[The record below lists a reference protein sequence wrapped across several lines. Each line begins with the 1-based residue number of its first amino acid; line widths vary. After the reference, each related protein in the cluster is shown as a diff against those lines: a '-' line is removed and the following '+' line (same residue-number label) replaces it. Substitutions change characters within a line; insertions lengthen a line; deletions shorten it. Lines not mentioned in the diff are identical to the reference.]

1 MSFATFG
8 PGGNGDWFY
17 SEGKKSTADA
27 PFWLKEKGLDAY
39 EYEAGNGISAGEAS
53 LRLVGE
59 RAREAG
65 IRMSLH
71 APYFISLSGVDPE
84 KRLKSVDYIQKS
96 LWAAECL
103 GADTIVIHSGS
114 AAKISR
120 EEAMRLSCDTLA
132 RVAEAVGDTP
142 IRLGI
147 ETMGKVN
154 QLGTLDEVLE
164 QCRVAPIFAPVV
176 DFGHLNARGIGGQF
190 PDVDS
195 YRRVFDRIGSALGDC
210 FARDLHC
217 HFSKIEFTGAGEK
230 KHLTFADEVFGPA
243 FEPLAEAIVRE
254 GVAPRIICESAGT
267 QAEDALFMKDAYLA
281 ARAALGEEAAK

>member
-1 MSFATFG
+1 MKKATFG

-17 SEGKKSTADA
+17 SEGKKSTMQA
-27 PFWLKEKGLDAY
+27 PGWLREKGLDAF
-39 EYEAGNGISAGEAS
+39 EYEAGNGITGGEAT
-53 LRLVGE
+53 LRAIGE
-59 RAREAG
+59 KAREHG
-65 IRMSLH
+65 ILMSFH
-71 APYFISLSGVDPE
+71 TPYFISLSGVDPE
-84 KRLKSVDYIQKS
+84 KRLKSIEYIQKS
-96 LWAAECL
+96 LWAANLL

-120 EEAMRLSCDTLA
+120 EEAMALSKDTLEK
-132 RVAEAVGDTP
+132 VAEAVGETS

-154 QLGTLDEVLE
+154 QLGTLAEVIE
-164 QCRVAPIFAPVV
+164 QCKVASIYAPVV
-176 DFGHLNARGIGGQF
+176 DFGHLNARNIGDLF

-195 YRRVFDRIGSALGDC
+195 YRRVFDRIGTELGDN

-217 HFSKIEFTGAGEK
+217 HFSKIEYTGAGEK
-230 KHLTFADEVFGPA
+230 KHLTFADQTFGPA

-267 QAEDALFMKDAYLA
+267 QAEDALFMKDAYLH
-281 ARAALGEEAAK
+281 ALDAIGE